1 MPVRKAASLTLLAS
15 AVAALFFLGYPNYVI
30 RPKRPQGAREL
41 QLALATLHYQHPVE
55 LVCAGLALIVLIW
68 LIRSA
73 PSRGARFRNMA
84 VAAIVF
90 LCAGLSFINIY
101 EIMFHPAG
109 APAFQPAR
117 ASKLDGD
124 EKVLAVNARAYPIR
138 SISYHHIVNDTEDG
152 VPIVVTY

>member
-41 QLALATLHYQHPVE
+41 QLALATLHYQHSVE
-55 LVCAGLALIVLIW
+55 LVCAGLALIALIW

-73 PSRGARFRNMA
+73 PSRGARVRNMA
-84 VAAIVF
+84 GAAIVF
-90 LCAGLSFINIY
+90 LCAGLSFVNIY

-109 APAFQPAR
+109 APGFQPAR